1 MRFPTPNKEIQQLAA
16 TLCDEHGF
24 TFQGLDAQE
33 HLKFTTPNGHAYKLS
48 STPRR
53 TFSVQIELARAL
65 KLADQDPIKGKR
77 NATALRERADAA
89 REQRRRDEAAAQHQW
104 AQAVAAANNAARHE
118 QLRRRLDNRRRELV
132 SIHMLMGAGRVRTF

>member
-16 TLCDEHGF
+16 ILCDEHGF
-24 TFQGLDAQE
+24 TFDGLDAQE

-65 KLADQDPIKGKR
+65 KLAGQDPIRGKR
-77 NATALRERADAA
+77 NATALRDRADAE
-89 REQRRRDEAAAQHQW
+89 RERRRQDEAAAQRQW
-104 AQAVAAANNAARHE
+104 EQAVEAATRQSSIE
-118 QLRRRLDNRRRELV
+118 QRRRQIDRRRNELI